1 MQKKLKLAVMALC
14 CSTCAFA
21 QSNKDQG
28 DKKAEQ
34 SEQAFTFT
42 ESQLGED
49 DDMSQNVTI
58 IRSNS
63 NIYASEVGY
72 LFSPVRF
79 RYRAFNQK
87 YNEIYINGAPMNDPE
102 SGQFRFSLVGG
113 LNNQTRDVEYSLP
126 FEDNNFSMTAMG
138 GSNNYNF
145 RPSHFAAGHKAS
157 LMGTNRNYTFRGM
170 YTYNTG
176 LMENGWA
183 FTGNLTYRWA
193 NQGYVEGTFYNSL
206 SYFLG
211 AEKVINDKHSL
222 SFVTWGNPTERASQG
237 ASTDEMYWIANDR
250 FYNPYWGYQNGK
262 KRNSRVINDFAPSA
276 MFTWD
281 WKINDNLK
289 LTTTLSGKYS
299 MYKSTKLNYNNS
311 DNPQPDYYKVMPS
324 RFYDPWDKDDD
335 SYRTEQALADWKSAY
350 DFLSSSK
357 ANRQIN
363 FDKLIASNY
372 GANAAGQDAMYYIIA
387 RHNNQMAI
395 NLSSSL
401 RAQLSNKSVLNI
413 GMNMSTNKGFHYLT
427 IDDLLGAE
435 YMHNINSYAS
445 SNYAPGS
452 DKLQYDLN
460 HPNASLKVGDKYQY
474 DYNILVDKAQ
484 AWTTYSG
491 DVEAMHGFISA
502 RIGGVQMQRDGKMR
516 NGLAANNS
524 YGKSGVAHFLDGGMK
539 AGANLDLGR
548 GHTLALGMGY
558 EWRAPTANT
567 SFAAPEINNDFV
579 TNLKNEQVRS
589 FEVGYQ
595 FSNNWLKANLSAYYS
610 YVEDATEWQCFYF
623 DDANSFSYVSLTGV
637 EKEYFGVEYGL
648 NFKLS
653 SAFNIKA
660 IGTLSQAQYANDAK
674 VRYMYSTSAEYG
686 DPETCYTNGLHESG
700 TPLLAQSLIAS
711 FHKGG
716 WFIDVNGNYYDKI
729 YLSPSLYHRYESVVD
744 HFNGEPVRPDQS
756 EGKGGFMLDASIG
769 KSIYLKHGSLSINLT
784 VNNILNNTDIC
795 TGGYEQARSDTS
807 VESGNSRGYKF
818 TKNPKKFYAFG
829 TNGMLNLTY
838 KF

>member
-1 MQKKLKLAVMALC
+1 
-14 CSTCAFA
+14 
-21 QSNKDQG
+21 
-28 DKKAEQ
+28 
-34 SEQAFTFT
+34 
-42 ESQLGED
+42 
-49 DDMSQNVTI
+49 
-58 IRSNS
+58 
-63 NIYASEVGY
+63 
-72 LFSPVRF
+72 
-79 RYRAFNQK
+79 
-87 YNEIYINGAPMNDPE
+87 
-102 SGQFRFSLVGG
+102 
-113 LNNQTRDVEYSLP
+113 
-126 FEDNNFSMTAMG
+126 
-138 GSNNYNF
+138 
-145 RPSHFAAGHKAS
+145 
-157 LMGTNRNYTFRGM
+157 
-170 YTYNTG
+170 
-176 LMENGWA
+176 
-183 FTGNLTYRWA
+183 
-193 NQGYVEGTFYNSL
+193 
-206 SYFLG
+206 
-211 AEKVINDKHSL
+211 
-222 SFVTWGNPTERASQG
+222 
-237 ASTDEMYWIANDR
+237 
-250 FYNPYWGYQNGK
+250 
-262 KRNSRVINDFAPSA
+262 
-276 MFTWD
+276 
-281 WKINDNLK
+281 
-289 LTTTLSGKYS
+289 
-299 MYKSTKLNYNNS
+299 
-311 DNPQPDYYKVMPS
+311 
-324 RFYDPWDKDDD
+324 
-335 SYRTEQALADWKSAY
+335 
-350 DFLSSSK
+350 
-357 ANRQIN
+357 
-363 FDKLIASNY
+363 
-372 GANAAGQDAMYYIIA
+372 
-387 RHNNQMAI
+387 
-395 NLSSSL
+395 
-401 RAQLSNKSVLNI
+401 
-413 GMNMSTNKGFHYLT
+413 
-427 IDDLLGAE
+427 
-435 YMHNINSYAS
+435 
-445 SNYAPGS
+445 
-452 DKLQYDLN
+452 
-460 HPNASLKVGDKYQY
+460 
-474 DYNILVDKAQ
+474 
-484 AWTTYSG
+484 
-491 DVEAMHGFISA
+491 
-502 RIGGVQMQRDGKMR
+502 
-516 NGLAANNS
+516 
-524 YGKSGVAHFLDGGMK
+524 
-539 AGANLDLGR
+539 
-548 GHTLALGMGY
+548 MGY

-610 YVEDATEWQCFYF
+610 YIEDATEWQCFYF